1 MPKIMQ
7 VKNISTYLKGR
18 RFLTLNKK
26 DEILKLYYEDHL
38 KQQDIAEKIEVSQGY
53 ISQVIK
59 TDKRYNSNKETKHKA
74 SIIKKAIYNKE
85 YYKTY
90 KRPKKDD
97 NSYREMQAQLE
108 KDIAELSY
116 YHNYN
121 MSDYDFVKCNS
132 SAYHRNSKGNLSLVN
147 GLTVGV
153 DVPRTVNM
161 NIKVP
166 TQRYKHKCCMS
177 Y

>member
-7 VKNISTYLKGR
+7 VKNISTYLKER

-26 DEILKLYYEDHL
+26 DEILRLYYEEHL
-38 KQQDIAEKIEVSQGY
+38 KQQDISQKVEVSQGY
-53 ISQVIK
+53 VSQVIK
-59 TDKRYNSNKETKHKA
+59 NDKRYNDNRETKHKA
-74 SIIKKAIYNKE
+74 SIIKKANYNKE

-90 KRPKKDD
+90 TRPKKVD
-97 NSYREMQAQLE
+97 NSYEEMQAQLE

-116 YHNYN
+116 YRSYN

-147 GLTVGV
+147 GLTVGF
-153 DVPRTVNM
+153 DVPRMVNM

-166 TQRYKHKCCMS
+166 TQKYKHRFCMS
-177 Y
+177 

>member
-7 VKNISTYLKGR
+7 VKNISTYLKER
-18 RFLTLNKK
+18 RFLMLNKK
-26 DEILKLYYEDHL
+26 DEILKLYYEEHL
-38 KQQDIAEKIEVSQGY
+38 KQQDIAQKVEVSQGY
-53 ISQVIK
+53 VSQVIK
-59 TDKRYNSNKETKHKA
+59 TDKRYNDNRETKHKA
-74 SIIKKAIYNKE
+74 SIIKKANYNKQ

-90 KRPKKDD
+90 KRPKKEDI
-97 NSYREMQAQLE
+97 SYQEMQAQLE

-116 YHNYN
+116 YRSYN
-121 MSDYDFVKCNS
+121 MSDYNFAKCNS

-147 GLTVGV
+147 GLTVGF

-166 TQRYKHKCCMS
+166 TQKYKHRFCMS
-177 Y
+177 

>member
-7 VKNISTYLKGR
+7 VKNISTYLKER

-26 DEILKLYYEDHL
+26 DEILKLYYEEHL
-38 KQQDIAEKIEVSQGY
+38 KQQDIAQKVEVSQGY
-53 ISQVIK
+53 VSQVINI
-59 TDKRYNSNKETKHKA
+59 DKRYNDNRETKHKA
-74 SIIKKAIYNKE
+74 SIIKKANYNKE

-90 KRPKKDD
+90 KRPKKED
-97 NSYREMQAQLE
+97 NSYQEMQAQLE

-116 YHNYN
+116 QNRYN

-147 GLTVGV
+147 GLIVGF

-166 TQRYKHKCCMS
+166 TQKYKHRFCMS
-177 Y
+177 